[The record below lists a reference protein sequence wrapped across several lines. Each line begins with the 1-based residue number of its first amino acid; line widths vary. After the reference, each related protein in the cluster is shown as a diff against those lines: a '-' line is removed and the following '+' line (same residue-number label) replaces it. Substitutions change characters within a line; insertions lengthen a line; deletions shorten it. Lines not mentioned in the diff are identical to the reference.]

1 MATGRYKLV
10 RRKRPSNKPLER
22 EPVELEEWQE
32 PRPVRGR
39 GRGRASEQVQARELA
54 RRGRR
59 HRNRQYSERFRG
71 GRNK

>member
-39 GRGRASEQVQARELA
+39 GRGAGIGAGAGAGASEAGQEAPEQAV
-54 RRGRR
+54 
-59 HRNRQYSERFRG
+59 F
-71 GRNK
+71 